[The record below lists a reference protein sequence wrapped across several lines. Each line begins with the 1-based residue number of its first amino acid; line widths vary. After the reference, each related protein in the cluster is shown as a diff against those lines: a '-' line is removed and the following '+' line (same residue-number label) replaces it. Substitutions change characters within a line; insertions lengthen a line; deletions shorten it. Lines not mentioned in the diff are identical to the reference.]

1 MSEKKKAERKKEET
15 MRKQVMSEEKSAVI
29 YLGPAIAGV
38 AVPGTVYRNG
48 VTPQMQKAVGEV
60 PASGR
65 LLVPV
70 EHTAK
75 MRKELRDSQTAASV
89 CYQKALEYA
98 TQKGA
103 EK

>member
-1 MSEKKKAERKKEET
+1 
-15 MRKQVMSEEKSAVI
+15 
-29 YLGPAIAGV
+29 
-38 AVPGTVYRNG
+38 
-48 VTPQMQKAVGEV
+48 MQKAVGEV
-60 PASGR
+60 PAIGR